1 MAKNIGWWR
10 DSNQGSLVL
19 EATALPLTTV
29 HGYFLGW
36 FQIQHLNDLNES
48 RMNLNWIKNAFLY
61 SVVYFSEWI
70 LRWKALVGN
79 FTALGTLTSHDQ
91 TNDWKAFWKVC
102 FLPFVVVVVVV
113 GCCKV
118 WPMVLD
124 AIKHN
129 LGRCLPLTDT
139 TSTGANVIN
148 IIKGWFTL
156 DAAVCVFRSGLC
168 QHRDRKFS
176 ISLRKRN
183 CLPQT
188 HAENA
193 VMWMTLKSNVAKL
206 CWNIDVWLDDL
217 SPLTSFNQLEGF
229 ISAYQSYSTL
239 KFVFKHN

>member
-1 MAKNIGWWR
+1 MERRLKLGAQDETTNYDLFWSHQLFSSLIQLMAKNIGWWR

-79 FTALGTLTSHDQ
+79 FTPLGTLTSRVQ

-102 FLPFVVVVVVV
+102 FLPFVFVVVVVTHVV

-118 WPMVLD
+118 WPMVVD

-129 LGRCLPLTDT
+129 LGRCLL
-139 TSTGANVIN
+139 NWHN
-148 IIKGWFTL
+148 FN
-156 DAAVCVFRSGLC
+156 RSQC
-168 QHRDRKFS
+168 H
-176 ISLRKRN
+176 
-183 CLPQT
+183 
-188 HAENA
+188 
-193 VMWMTLKSNVAKL
+193 
-206 CWNIDVWLDDL
+206 
-217 SPLTSFNQLEGF
+217 
-229 ISAYQSYSTL
+229 
-239 KFVFKHN
+239 KHN